1 MAIERW
7 LARQEDI
14 VVDKL
19 RYRNSGSD
27 SSCSAMKKESQE
39 HVPCSLYIN
48 FLMQLE
54 PANQAFDH
62 SAYSVPRPLAVARRT
77 SLPNNGS
84 GPNLGLEFEQRVHG
98 KSVLE
103 VRRSSV
109 CIEKPRLGCNA
120 PSLEVLAESCQRA
133 S

>member
-19 RYRNSGSD
+19 RYRISGSD

-62 SAYSVPRPLAVARRT
+62 SAYAGPLPWPGAQVSQTTVVAPILVLNLNCECMVNL
-77 SLPNNGS
+77 SL
-84 GPNLGLEFEQRVHG
+84 
-98 KSVLE
+98 K
-103 VRRSSV
+103 
-109 CIEKPRLGCNA
+109 
-120 PSLEVLAESCQRA
+120 
-133 S
+133 